1 MVKYIR
7 QLFAIERKP
16 CKGLFALE
24 WVVMGYLVL
33 TLLIVF
39 FTYTKVNNPEAM
51 IWGRV
56 RIAVITVA
64 LWLVYRMIPCR
75 FTRFIRIGVQLLLLS
90 WWYSDTYEINR
101 MLPNLDHLF
110 AQWEQSLFGCQP
122 ALLFCKAMSWNFFS
136 EIMNLGYAS
145 FYPMIALVVLFYF
158 FFRYKEL
165 ERAAFVIIAAFFA
178 YFVIYVLVPVAGP
191 TFYYKA
197 VGISNIVQGVFPN
210 VNDHFNYSQ
219 DCLPSPGYV
228 DGIFY
233 HLVEDAKSV
242 GERPTAAFPSSHVGI
257 STVLALLAWHTGN
270 RKLFYII
277 LPFYI
282 ILCFST
288 VYIQAHYVIDG
299 IAGLLTGALFYFI
312 FMACSRR
319 MKTKTQN

>member
-1 MVKYIR
+1 MIKFIK

-16 CKGLFALE
+16 RKGLFALE
-24 WVVMGYLVL
+24 WVVMGYLAL
-33 TLLIVF
+33 TLLVVF
-39 FTYTKVNNPEAM
+39 FTYTKINNPEAM
-51 IWGRV
+51 IWGRI
-56 RIAVITVA
+56 RIAIITVA
-64 LWLVYRMIPCR
+64 LWFVYRMIPCR
-75 FTRFIRIGVQLLLLS
+75 FTRFMRIGAQLLLLS

-122 ALLFCKAMSWNFFS
+122 ALLFYKAMPWTFFS
-136 EIMNLGYAS
+136 ELMNMGYAS

-158 FFRYKEL
+158 IFRYKEF
-165 ERAAFVIIAAFFA
+165 ERATFVIITAFFL
-178 YFVIYVLVPVAGP
+178 YFVVYIFLPVAGP

-197 VGISNIVQGVFPN
+197 VGISDIANGVFPN
-210 VNDHFNYSQ
+210 VYDYFNYCQ
-219 DCLPSPGYV
+219 DCLASPGYA

-242 GERPTAAFPSSHVGI
+242 GERPTAAFPSSHIGI
-257 STVLALLAWHTGN
+257 STILLLLSWHGGN

-288 VYIQAHYVIDG
+288 VYIQAHYIIDG
-299 IAGLLTGALFYFI
+299 IAGLISGTLFYFAL
-312 FMACSRR
+312 MACSVR
-319 MKTKTQN
+319 MKN

>member
-1 MVKYIR
+1 MIKFIR

-16 CKGLFALE
+16 RKGLFALE
-24 WVVMGYLVL
+24 WVVAGYLVL

-39 FTYTKVNNPEAM
+39 FTYTKVSNPEAM

-56 RIAVITVA
+56 RIAVIIVA

-75 FTRFIRIGVQLLLLS
+75 FTRFMRIGVQMLLLS
-90 WWYSDTYEINR
+90 WWYSDTYDINR

-122 ALLFCKAMSWNFFS
+122 ALLFCKALPWKFFS
-136 EIMNLGYAS
+136 ELMNLGYAS
-145 FYPMIALVVLFYF
+145 FYPMIALVFLFYF
-158 FFRYKEL
+158 LFRYQEF
-165 ERAAFVIIAAFFA
+165 ERAAFVIITAFFI
-178 YFVIYVLVPVAGP
+178 YFVIFILVPVTGP

-197 VGISNIVQGVFPN
+197 VGIDDIANGIFPN
-210 VNDHFNYSQ
+210 VKDHFNYCQ

-233 HLVEDAKSV
+233 HLVEDAKAV

-257 STVLALLAWHTGN
+257 SMVLLLLSWHTGN

-282 ILCFST
+282 ILCLST

-299 IAGLLTGALFYFI
+299 LAGLLTGALFYFLL
-312 FMACSRR
+312 MACSGS
-319 MKTKTQN
+319 MKNR

>member
-1 MVKYIR
+1 MIKFIK
-7 QLFAIERKP
+7 QLFTIEMRP
-16 CKGLFALE
+16 RKGLFALE
-24 WVVMGYLVL
+24 WVVMGYLAL

-39 FTYTKVNNPEAM
+39 FIYTKINNPEAM
-51 IWGRV
+51 IWGRI

-75 FTRFIRIGVQLLLLS
+75 FTRFMRIGAQMLLLS
-90 WWYSDTYEINR
+90 WWYSDTYDINR
-101 MLPNLDHLF
+101 LLPNLDHLF

-122 ALLFCKAMSWNFFS
+122 ALLFCKAIPWNFFS
-136 EIMNLGYAS
+136 ELMNMGYAS

-158 FFRYKEL
+158 IFRYKEF
-165 ERAAFVIIAAFFA
+165 ERAAFVIIAAFFI
-178 YFVIYVLVPVAGP
+178 YFVVFALLPVTGP

-197 VGISNIVQGVFPN
+197 VGISDIARGIFPN
-210 VNDHFNYSQ
+210 VHDHFNYCQ
-219 DCLPSPGYV
+219 DCLPSPGYT

-233 HLVEDAKSV
+233 HIVEDAKSV
-242 GERPTAAFPSSHVGI
+242 GERPTAAFPSSHIGI
-257 STVLALLAWHTGN
+257 STVLLMLSWHSGN

-299 IAGLLTGALFYFI
+299 IAGLISGILLYFAL
-312 FMACSRR
+312 MACSVR
-319 MKTKTQN
+319 MKN

>member
-1 MVKYIR
+1 MIKFIK

-16 CKGLFALE
+16 RKGLFALE
-24 WVVMGYLVL
+24 WVVMGYLAL
-33 TLLIVF
+33 TLLVVF
-39 FTYTKVNNPEAM
+39 FTYTKISNPEAM
-51 IWGRV
+51 IWGRI
-56 RIAVITVA
+56 RIAIIMVA
-64 LWLVYRMIPCR
+64 LWFVYRMIPCR
-75 FTRFIRIGVQLLLLS
+75 FTRFMRIGAQLLLLS

-122 ALLFCKAMSWNFFS
+122 ALLFNKAMPWTFFS
-136 EIMNLGYAS
+136 ELMNMGYAS

-158 FFRYKEL
+158 IFRYKEF
-165 ERAAFVIIAAFFA
+165 ERATFVIITAFFL
-178 YFVIYVLVPVAGP
+178 YFVVYIFLPVAGP

-197 VGISNIVQGVFPN
+197 VGISDIANGVFPN
-210 VNDHFNYSQ
+210 VYDYFNYCQ
-219 DCLPSPGYV
+219 DCLASPGYA

-242 GERPTAAFPSSHVGI
+242 GERPTAAFPSSHIGI
-257 STVLALLAWHTGN
+257 STILLLLSWHGGN

-288 VYIQAHYVIDG
+288 VYIQAHYIIDG
-299 IAGLLTGALFYFI
+299 IAGLISGTLFYFAL
-312 FMACSRR
+312 MACSVR
-319 MKTKTQN
+319 MKN